1 MFNKKV
7 KSAIIDGAGTV
18 IGSAIMAFGISSFLL
33 PNQLS
38 SGGFAGI
45 ATITY
50 YLLGI
55 PMGIMNFI
63 LNVPLFVFAGYKI
76 GKEFFVKSIV
86 GTISLSIFIDI
97 FDKYPAITTDR
108 LLACIYGGVIIGIGT
123 AIILKVGSSTGGTE
137 LIANIIKAYNPNILI
152 SRYLTMIDIAVI
164 ALNVIVFRKVEI
176 GLYSAIAIYLYGQLI
191 DIIYEG
197 VYLQYK
203 PLSNLINIDEIEKVE
218 LKYYDD
224 SLNES
229 IISLNNEKKELF
241 IVSLK
246 KIEYQN
252 TFSLNNLS
260 SKETI
265 IVTYKDDSTISL
277 MHYFVT
283 SSNKNEEKNIKIKTE
298 DYVKL
303 IGVFYE

>member
-1 MFNKKV
+1 MKKYILYFV
-7 KSAIIDGAGTV
+7 SGLTFI
-18 IGSAIMAFGISSFLL
+18 FLVVA
-33 PNQLS
+33 S
-38 SGGFAGI
+38 
-45 ATITY
+45 
-50 YLLGI
+50 LL
-55 PMGIMNFI
+55 
-63 LNVPLFVFAGYKI
+63 
-76 GKEFFVKSIV
+76 
-86 GTISLSIFIDI
+86 
-97 FDKYPAITTDR
+97 
-108 LLACIYGGVIIGIGT
+108 
-123 AIILKVGSSTGGTE
+123 
-137 LIANIIKAYNPNILI
+137 
-152 SRYLTMIDIAVI
+152 
-164 ALNVIVFRKVEI
+164 
-176 GLYSAIAIYLYGQLI
+176 
-191 DIIYEG
+191 IYEG

-203 PLSNLINIDEIEKVE
+203 PLSNLINIDEIEKVD

-241 IVSLK
+241 IASLK

-277 MHYFVT
+277 MQYFVT

>member
-1 MFNKKV
+1 MKKYILYFV
-7 KSAIIDGAGTV
+7 SGLTFI
-18 IGSAIMAFGISSFLL
+18 FLVVA
-33 PNQLS
+33 S
-38 SGGFAGI
+38 
-45 ATITY
+45 
-50 YLLGI
+50 LL
-55 PMGIMNFI
+55 
-63 LNVPLFVFAGYKI
+63 
-76 GKEFFVKSIV
+76 
-86 GTISLSIFIDI
+86 
-97 FDKYPAITTDR
+97 
-108 LLACIYGGVIIGIGT
+108 
-123 AIILKVGSSTGGTE
+123 
-137 LIANIIKAYNPNILI
+137 
-152 SRYLTMIDIAVI
+152 
-164 ALNVIVFRKVEI
+164 
-176 GLYSAIAIYLYGQLI
+176 
-191 DIIYEG
+191 IYEG

-203 PLSNLINIDEIEKVE
+203 PLSNLINIDEIEKVD

-241 IVSLK
+241 VASLK

-265 IVTYKDDSTISL
+265 IVIYKDDSTISL
-277 MHYFVT
+277 MQYFVT

>member
-1 MFNKKV
+1 MKKYILYFV
-7 KSAIIDGAGTV
+7 SGLTFI
-18 IGSAIMAFGISSFLL
+18 FLVVA
-33 PNQLS
+33 S
-38 SGGFAGI
+38 
-45 ATITY
+45 
-50 YLLGI
+50 LL
-55 PMGIMNFI
+55 
-63 LNVPLFVFAGYKI
+63 
-76 GKEFFVKSIV
+76 
-86 GTISLSIFIDI
+86 
-97 FDKYPAITTDR
+97 
-108 LLACIYGGVIIGIGT
+108 
-123 AIILKVGSSTGGTE
+123 
-137 LIANIIKAYNPNILI
+137 
-152 SRYLTMIDIAVI
+152 
-164 ALNVIVFRKVEI
+164 
-176 GLYSAIAIYLYGQLI
+176 
-191 DIIYEG
+191 IYEG

-203 PLSNLINIDEIEKVE
+203 PLSNLMNIDEIDKVD

-229 IISLNNEKKELF
+229 IISLNNEKKDLF
-241 IVSLK
+241 IASLK

-277 MHYFVT
+277 MQYFVT

>member
-1 MFNKKV
+1 MKKY
-7 KSAIIDGAGTV
+7 ILYF
-18 IGSAIMAFGISSFLL
+18 GSGLTFIFLVVA
-33 PNQLS
+33 S
-38 SGGFAGI
+38 
-45 ATITY
+45 
-50 YLLGI
+50 LL
-55 PMGIMNFI
+55 
-63 LNVPLFVFAGYKI
+63 
-76 GKEFFVKSIV
+76 
-86 GTISLSIFIDI
+86 
-97 FDKYPAITTDR
+97 
-108 LLACIYGGVIIGIGT
+108 
-123 AIILKVGSSTGGTE
+123 
-137 LIANIIKAYNPNILI
+137 
-152 SRYLTMIDIAVI
+152 
-164 ALNVIVFRKVEI
+164 
-176 GLYSAIAIYLYGQLI
+176 
-191 DIIYEG
+191 IYEG

-203 PLSNLINIDEIEKVE
+203 PLSNLININEIDKVD

-241 IVSLK
+241 VTSLK

-277 MHYFVT
+277 MQYFVT

>member
-1 MFNKKV
+1 MKKYILYFV
-7 KSAIIDGAGTV
+7 SGLTFI
-18 IGSAIMAFGISSFLL
+18 FLVVA
-33 PNQLS
+33 S
-38 SGGFAGI
+38 
-45 ATITY
+45 
-50 YLLGI
+50 LL
-55 PMGIMNFI
+55 
-63 LNVPLFVFAGYKI
+63 
-76 GKEFFVKSIV
+76 
-86 GTISLSIFIDI
+86 
-97 FDKYPAITTDR
+97 
-108 LLACIYGGVIIGIGT
+108 
-123 AIILKVGSSTGGTE
+123 
-137 LIANIIKAYNPNILI
+137 
-152 SRYLTMIDIAVI
+152 
-164 ALNVIVFRKVEI
+164 
-176 GLYSAIAIYLYGQLI
+176 
-191 DIIYEG
+191 IYEG

-203 PLSNLINIDEIEKVE
+203 PLSNLINIDEIKKVD

-241 IVSLK
+241 VASLK

-277 MHYFVT
+277 MQYFVT
-283 SSNKNEEKNIKIKTE
+283 SSNKKEEKNIKIKTE

>member
-1 MFNKKV
+1 MKKYILYFV
-7 KSAIIDGAGTV
+7 SGLTFI
-18 IGSAIMAFGISSFLL
+18 FLVVA
-33 PNQLS
+33 S
-38 SGGFAGI
+38 
-45 ATITY
+45 
-50 YLLGI
+50 LL
-55 PMGIMNFI
+55 
-63 LNVPLFVFAGYKI
+63 
-76 GKEFFVKSIV
+76 
-86 GTISLSIFIDI
+86 
-97 FDKYPAITTDR
+97 
-108 LLACIYGGVIIGIGT
+108 
-123 AIILKVGSSTGGTE
+123 
-137 LIANIIKAYNPNILI
+137 
-152 SRYLTMIDIAVI
+152 
-164 ALNVIVFRKVEI
+164 
-176 GLYSAIAIYLYGQLI
+176 
-191 DIIYEG
+191 IYEG

-203 PLSNLINIDEIEKVE
+203 PLSNLININEIDKVD

-224 SLNES
+224 LLNES

-241 IVSLK
+241 IASLK

-277 MHYFVT
+277 MQYFVT

>member
-1 MFNKKV
+1 MKKYILYFV
-7 KSAIIDGAGTV
+7 SGLTFI
-18 IGSAIMAFGISSFLL
+18 FLVVA
-33 PNQLS
+33 S
-38 SGGFAGI
+38 
-45 ATITY
+45 
-50 YLLGI
+50 LL
-55 PMGIMNFI
+55 
-63 LNVPLFVFAGYKI
+63 
-76 GKEFFVKSIV
+76 
-86 GTISLSIFIDI
+86 
-97 FDKYPAITTDR
+97 
-108 LLACIYGGVIIGIGT
+108 
-123 AIILKVGSSTGGTE
+123 
-137 LIANIIKAYNPNILI
+137 
-152 SRYLTMIDIAVI
+152 
-164 ALNVIVFRKVEI
+164 
-176 GLYSAIAIYLYGQLI
+176 
-191 DIIYEG
+191 IYEG

-203 PLSNLINIDEIEKVE
+203 PLSNLINIDEIDKVD

-241 IVSLK
+241 VASLK

-277 MHYFVT
+277 MQYFVT
-283 SSNKNEEKNIKIKTE
+283 SSNKKEEKNIKIKTE

>member
-1 MFNKKV
+1 MKKYILYFV
-7 KSAIIDGAGTV
+7 SCLTFI
-18 IGSAIMAFGISSFLL
+18 FLVVA
-33 PNQLS
+33 S
-38 SGGFAGI
+38 
-45 ATITY
+45 
-50 YLLGI
+50 LL
-55 PMGIMNFI
+55 
-63 LNVPLFVFAGYKI
+63 
-76 GKEFFVKSIV
+76 
-86 GTISLSIFIDI
+86 
-97 FDKYPAITTDR
+97 
-108 LLACIYGGVIIGIGT
+108 
-123 AIILKVGSSTGGTE
+123 
-137 LIANIIKAYNPNILI
+137 
-152 SRYLTMIDIAVI
+152 
-164 ALNVIVFRKVEI
+164 
-176 GLYSAIAIYLYGQLI
+176 
-191 DIIYEG
+191 IYEG

-203 PLSNLINIDEIEKVE
+203 PLSNLINIDEIEKVD

-241 IVSLK
+241 IASLK

-277 MHYFVT
+277 MQYFVT

-303 IGVFYE
+303 SGVFYE

>member
-1 MFNKKV
+1 MKKYILYFV
-7 KSAIIDGAGTV
+7 SGLTFI
-18 IGSAIMAFGISSFLL
+18 FLVVA
-33 PNQLS
+33 S
-38 SGGFAGI
+38 
-45 ATITY
+45 
-50 YLLGI
+50 LL
-55 PMGIMNFI
+55 
-63 LNVPLFVFAGYKI
+63 
-76 GKEFFVKSIV
+76 
-86 GTISLSIFIDI
+86 
-97 FDKYPAITTDR
+97 
-108 LLACIYGGVIIGIGT
+108 
-123 AIILKVGSSTGGTE
+123 
-137 LIANIIKAYNPNILI
+137 
-152 SRYLTMIDIAVI
+152 
-164 ALNVIVFRKVEI
+164 
-176 GLYSAIAIYLYGQLI
+176 
-191 DIIYEG
+191 IYEG

-203 PLSNLINIDEIEKVE
+203 PLSNLININEIDKVD

-241 IVSLK
+241 VASLK

-265 IVTYKDDSTISL
+265 IVTYKDNSNISL
-277 MHYFVT
+277 MQYFVT

>member
-1 MFNKKV
+1 MKKYILYFV
-7 KSAIIDGAGTV
+7 SGLTFI
-18 IGSAIMAFGISSFLL
+18 FLVVA
-33 PNQLS
+33 S
-38 SGGFAGI
+38 
-45 ATITY
+45 
-50 YLLGI
+50 LL
-55 PMGIMNFI
+55 
-63 LNVPLFVFAGYKI
+63 
-76 GKEFFVKSIV
+76 
-86 GTISLSIFIDI
+86 
-97 FDKYPAITTDR
+97 
-108 LLACIYGGVIIGIGT
+108 
-123 AIILKVGSSTGGTE
+123 
-137 LIANIIKAYNPNILI
+137 
-152 SRYLTMIDIAVI
+152 
-164 ALNVIVFRKVEI
+164 
-176 GLYSAIAIYLYGQLI
+176 
-191 DIIYEG
+191 IYEG

-203 PLSNLINIDEIEKVE
+203 PLSNLINIDEIKKVD

-241 IVSLK
+241 IASLK

-277 MHYFVT
+277 MQYFVT
-283 SSNKNEEKNIKIKTE
+283 SSNKKEEKNIKIKTE

>member
-1 MFNKKV
+1 MKKYILYFV
-7 KSAIIDGAGTV
+7 SGL
-18 IGSAIMAFGISSFLL
+18 AFIFLVVA
-33 PNQLS
+33 S
-38 SGGFAGI
+38 
-45 ATITY
+45 
-50 YLLGI
+50 LL
-55 PMGIMNFI
+55 
-63 LNVPLFVFAGYKI
+63 
-76 GKEFFVKSIV
+76 
-86 GTISLSIFIDI
+86 
-97 FDKYPAITTDR
+97 
-108 LLACIYGGVIIGIGT
+108 
-123 AIILKVGSSTGGTE
+123 
-137 LIANIIKAYNPNILI
+137 
-152 SRYLTMIDIAVI
+152 
-164 ALNVIVFRKVEI
+164 
-176 GLYSAIAIYLYGQLI
+176 
-191 DIIYEG
+191 IYEG

-203 PLSNLINIDEIEKVE
+203 PLSNLININEIEKVD

-241 IVSLK
+241 VASLK

-277 MHYFVT
+277 MQYFVT
-283 SSNKNEEKNIKIKTE
+283 SSNKSEEKNIKIKTE

>member
-1 MFNKKV
+1 MKKYILYFV
-7 KSAIIDGAGTV
+7 SGLTFI
-18 IGSAIMAFGISSFLL
+18 FLVVA
-33 PNQLS
+33 S
-38 SGGFAGI
+38 
-45 ATITY
+45 
-50 YLLGI
+50 LL
-55 PMGIMNFI
+55 
-63 LNVPLFVFAGYKI
+63 
-76 GKEFFVKSIV
+76 
-86 GTISLSIFIDI
+86 
-97 FDKYPAITTDR
+97 
-108 LLACIYGGVIIGIGT
+108 
-123 AIILKVGSSTGGTE
+123 
-137 LIANIIKAYNPNILI
+137 
-152 SRYLTMIDIAVI
+152 
-164 ALNVIVFRKVEI
+164 
-176 GLYSAIAIYLYGQLI
+176 
-191 DIIYEG
+191 IYEG

-203 PLSNLINIDEIEKVE
+203 PLSNLININEIDKVD

-241 IVSLK
+241 IASLK

-277 MHYFVT
+277 MQYFVT
-283 SSNKNEEKNIKIKTE
+283 SSNKKEEKNIKIKTE

>member
-1 MFNKKV
+1 MKKYILYFV
-7 KSAIIDGAGTV
+7 SGLTFI
-18 IGSAIMAFGISSFLL
+18 FLVVA
-33 PNQLS
+33 S
-38 SGGFAGI
+38 
-45 ATITY
+45 
-50 YLLGI
+50 LL
-55 PMGIMNFI
+55 
-63 LNVPLFVFAGYKI
+63 
-76 GKEFFVKSIV
+76 
-86 GTISLSIFIDI
+86 
-97 FDKYPAITTDR
+97 
-108 LLACIYGGVIIGIGT
+108 
-123 AIILKVGSSTGGTE
+123 
-137 LIANIIKAYNPNILI
+137 
-152 SRYLTMIDIAVI
+152 
-164 ALNVIVFRKVEI
+164 
-176 GLYSAIAIYLYGQLI
+176 
-191 DIIYEG
+191 IYEG

-203 PLSNLINIDEIEKVE
+203 PLSNLINIDEIEKVD

-241 IVSLK
+241 VASLQ

-277 MHYFVT
+277 MQYFVT

>member
-1 MFNKKV
+1 MKKYILYFV
-7 KSAIIDGAGTV
+7 SGLTFI
-18 IGSAIMAFGISSFLL
+18 FLVVA
-33 PNQLS
+33 S
-38 SGGFAGI
+38 
-45 ATITY
+45 
-50 YLLGI
+50 LL
-55 PMGIMNFI
+55 
-63 LNVPLFVFAGYKI
+63 
-76 GKEFFVKSIV
+76 
-86 GTISLSIFIDI
+86 
-97 FDKYPAITTDR
+97 
-108 LLACIYGGVIIGIGT
+108 
-123 AIILKVGSSTGGTE
+123 
-137 LIANIIKAYNPNILI
+137 
-152 SRYLTMIDIAVI
+152 
-164 ALNVIVFRKVEI
+164 
-176 GLYSAIAIYLYGQLI
+176 
-191 DIIYEG
+191 IYEG

-203 PLSNLINIDEIEKVE
+203 PLSNLINIDEIEKVD

-241 IVSLK
+241 VASLK

-265 IVTYKDDSTISL
+265 IVTYKDDSTIAL
-277 MHYFVT
+277 MQYFVT

>member
-1 MFNKKV
+1 MKKYILYFV
-7 KSAIIDGAGTV
+7 SGL
-18 IGSAIMAFGISSFLL
+18 AFIFLVVA
-33 PNQLS
+33 S
-38 SGGFAGI
+38 
-45 ATITY
+45 
-50 YLLGI
+50 LL
-55 PMGIMNFI
+55 
-63 LNVPLFVFAGYKI
+63 
-76 GKEFFVKSIV
+76 
-86 GTISLSIFIDI
+86 
-97 FDKYPAITTDR
+97 
-108 LLACIYGGVIIGIGT
+108 
-123 AIILKVGSSTGGTE
+123 
-137 LIANIIKAYNPNILI
+137 
-152 SRYLTMIDIAVI
+152 
-164 ALNVIVFRKVEI
+164 
-176 GLYSAIAIYLYGQLI
+176 
-191 DIIYEG
+191 IYEG

-203 PLSNLINIDEIEKVE
+203 PLSNLININEIDKVD

-241 IVSLK
+241 VASLK

-265 IVTYKDDSTISL
+265 IVTYKDDLTISL
-277 MHYFVT
+277 MQYFVT

>member
-1 MFNKKV
+1 MKKYIFYFV
-7 KSAIIDGAGTV
+7 SGLTFI
-18 IGSAIMAFGISSFLL
+18 FLVVA
-33 PNQLS
+33 S
-38 SGGFAGI
+38 
-45 ATITY
+45 
-50 YLLGI
+50 LL
-55 PMGIMNFI
+55 
-63 LNVPLFVFAGYKI
+63 
-76 GKEFFVKSIV
+76 
-86 GTISLSIFIDI
+86 
-97 FDKYPAITTDR
+97 
-108 LLACIYGGVIIGIGT
+108 
-123 AIILKVGSSTGGTE
+123 
-137 LIANIIKAYNPNILI
+137 
-152 SRYLTMIDIAVI
+152 
-164 ALNVIVFRKVEI
+164 
-176 GLYSAIAIYLYGQLI
+176 
-191 DIIYEG
+191 IYEG

-203 PLSNLINIDEIEKVE
+203 PLSNLININEIDKVD

-241 IVSLK
+241 VASLK

-277 MHYFVT
+277 MQYFVT

>member
-1 MFNKKV
+1 MKKYILYFV
-7 KSAIIDGAGTV
+7 SGLTFI
-18 IGSAIMAFGISSFLL
+18 FLVVA
-33 PNQLS
+33 S
-38 SGGFAGI
+38 
-45 ATITY
+45 
-50 YLLGI
+50 LL
-55 PMGIMNFI
+55 
-63 LNVPLFVFAGYKI
+63 
-76 GKEFFVKSIV
+76 
-86 GTISLSIFIDI
+86 
-97 FDKYPAITTDR
+97 
-108 LLACIYGGVIIGIGT
+108 
-123 AIILKVGSSTGGTE
+123 
-137 LIANIIKAYNPNILI
+137 
-152 SRYLTMIDIAVI
+152 
-164 ALNVIVFRKVEI
+164 
-176 GLYSAIAIYLYGQLI
+176 
-191 DIIYEG
+191 IYEG

-203 PLSNLINIDEIEKVE
+203 PLSNLINIDEIDKVD

-241 IVSLK
+241 VASLK

-277 MHYFVT
+277 MQYFVT

>member
-1 MFNKKV
+1 MKKYILYFV
-7 KSAIIDGAGTV
+7 SGLTFI
-18 IGSAIMAFGISSFLL
+18 FLVVA
-33 PNQLS
+33 S
-38 SGGFAGI
+38 
-45 ATITY
+45 
-50 YLLGI
+50 LL
-55 PMGIMNFI
+55 
-63 LNVPLFVFAGYKI
+63 
-76 GKEFFVKSIV
+76 
-86 GTISLSIFIDI
+86 
-97 FDKYPAITTDR
+97 
-108 LLACIYGGVIIGIGT
+108 
-123 AIILKVGSSTGGTE
+123 
-137 LIANIIKAYNPNILI
+137 
-152 SRYLTMIDIAVI
+152 
-164 ALNVIVFRKVEI
+164 
-176 GLYSAIAIYLYGQLI
+176 
-191 DIIYEG
+191 IYEG
-197 VYLQYK
+197 VYLRYK
-203 PLSNLINIDEIEKVE
+203 PLSNLIDIDEIEKVD

-241 IVSLK
+241 IASLK

-277 MHYFVT
+277 MQYFVT

>member
-1 MFNKKV
+1 MKKYILYFV
-7 KSAIIDGAGTV
+7 SGLTFI
-18 IGSAIMAFGISSFLL
+18 FLVVA
-33 PNQLS
+33 S
-38 SGGFAGI
+38 
-45 ATITY
+45 
-50 YLLGI
+50 LL
-55 PMGIMNFI
+55 
-63 LNVPLFVFAGYKI
+63 
-76 GKEFFVKSIV
+76 
-86 GTISLSIFIDI
+86 
-97 FDKYPAITTDR
+97 
-108 LLACIYGGVIIGIGT
+108 
-123 AIILKVGSSTGGTE
+123 
-137 LIANIIKAYNPNILI
+137 
-152 SRYLTMIDIAVI
+152 
-164 ALNVIVFRKVEI
+164 
-176 GLYSAIAIYLYGQLI
+176 
-191 DIIYEG
+191 IYEG

-203 PLSNLINIDEIEKVE
+203 PLSNLMNIDEIDKVD

-241 IVSLK
+241 IASLK

-277 MHYFVT
+277 MQYFVT